1 MRAIDGDRLKR
12 KAQKV
17 ATEAWKMKL
26 TAKVETTLNQFID
39 WIDAQ
44 PTIEPE
50 PHWIPFKRR
59 KPTEEEGTAFDY
71 IMDCKCPEDGQN
83 ILVSINIQGH
93 KSVQYDTYYGGG
105 GEECCLESGC
115 ELVEEATAWM
125 PLPESYS
132 GE

>member
-44 PTIEPE
+44 PTIESRCETCEAFNKTRLLIPQPE
-50 PHWIPFKRR
+50 RKKGKWIKYEQEFRL
-59 KPTEEEGTAFDY
+59 EGQLETVQKTVRECSICRTKIAGMVG
-71 IMDCKCPEDGQN
+71 IMNFCPNCGARMED
-83 ILVSINIQGH
+83 
-93 KSVQYDTYYGGG
+93 
-105 GEECCLESGC
+105 ER
-115 ELVEEATAWM
+115 
-125 PLPESYS
+125 
-132 GE
+132 

>member
-1 MRAIDGDRLKR
+1 MRAINGDRLKR

-50 PHWIPFKRR
+50 PHWIPCSER
-59 KPTEEEGTAFDY
+59 
-71 IMDCKCPEDGQN
+71 
-83 ILVSINIQGH
+83 
-93 KSVQYDTYYGGG
+93 
-105 GEECCLESGC
+105 
-115 ELVEEATAWM
+115 
-125 PLPESYS
+125 LP
-132 GE
+132 